1 MSRFKIIL
9 GFVLLGISLHFFANS
24 LRFGLQLTQ
33 NIGVQYATQNTG
45 RAYQVPQPKIQTE
58 NLWKSVKKQLKK
70 FSPKEK
76 NVKLI
81 TISHETRP
89 AKPVP
94 SAEPKNSASFLQI
107 TLEELRPPLKNK
119 ALGPEAS
126 ERLDAFLNQRRM
138 RNADLAN
145 ETEPL
150 FGARAKRE
158 VMRVL
163 IDDEKESYKNAR
175 ESKSAEEFAESQN
188 KTDEKT
194 NKKLHEIFERHKK
207 LFNRRLTKNTPA
219 WNRFF
224 KQVNDFQKAG
234 D

>member
-81 TISHETRP
+81 TIPRSFGR
-89 AKPVP
+89 
-94 SAEPKNSASFLQI
+94 AENLRLFFTNYVGRAS
-107 TLEELRPPLKNK
+107 PPLK
-119 ALGPEAS
+119 E
-126 ERLDAFLNQRRM
+126 
-138 RNADLAN
+138 
-145 ETEPL
+145 
-150 FGARAKRE
+150 
-158 VMRVL
+158 
-163 IDDEKESYKNAR
+163 
-175 ESKSAEEFAESQN
+175 
-188 KTDEKT
+188 
-194 NKKLHEIFERHKK
+194 
-207 LFNRRLTKNTPA
+207 
-219 WNRFF
+219 
-224 KQVNDFQKAG
+224 
-234 D
+234 

>member
-45 RAYQVPQPKIQTE
+45 RVYHVPQPKIQTE

-81 TISHETRP
+81 TIPHETRP

-138 RNADLAN
+138 RNA
-145 ETEPL
+145 
-150 FGARAKRE
+150 
-158 VMRVL
+158 
-163 IDDEKESYKNAR
+163 
-175 ESKSAEEFAESQN
+175 EEFAARQN
-188 KTDEKT
+188 KTDDKT

-207 LFNRRLTKNTPA
+207 LFNRRLTENTPA

-224 KQVNDFQKAG
+224 RQVNDFQKAG
-234 D
+234 N